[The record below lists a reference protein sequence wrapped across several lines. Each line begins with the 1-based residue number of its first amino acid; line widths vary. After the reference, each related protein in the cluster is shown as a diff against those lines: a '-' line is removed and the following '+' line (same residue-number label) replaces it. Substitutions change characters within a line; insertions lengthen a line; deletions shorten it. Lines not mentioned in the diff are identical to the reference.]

1 MLVYSLP
8 VGLGSSPIAGLSA
21 HSRCQSSYPICYA
34 FTPAV
39 LFLNLH
45 LIICQSPLNNVPW
58 PDFLTALPHTE

>member
-45 LIICQSPLNNVPW
+45 LIIWQSPLNNVP
-58 PDFLTALPHTE
+58 